1 MDLLESLEI
10 YIPVEAEVKSIAL
23 RSLPNSVVRRMSL
36 PLFDTDGS
44 RMDTD
49 SQEGTWI
56 CPVVLRK
63 KGQKPASH
71 AGNGTM
77 ENMSSLMDRE
87 FRSARGPLRISFVS
101 SNHAA
106 YRVLKDTLPGKKV
119 SAHTSHSSLLPTGSA
134 PRTYQDAVIIYRG
147 CIYLSIR
154 KPREGRSKRKKC
166 EPQPSNMSTK
176 SQKELLND
184 NSPKKKHTT
193 CKVPHSENR
202 KDSTYK
208 GRDVSSSKTAQ
219 SVPQSTDSVPNLL
232 SHCSTDTREEQ
243 AAEEAA
249 GPEPVWFQP
258 QMEWEEATHSDEQ
271 SSNQSWTRRE
281 SEGAACVSTS
291 LQQEVDFKELAH
303 EEKIAQMKAKL
314 RRSEAI
320 LRNLHSS

>member
-1 MDLLESLEI
+1 MDLFASLEI

-23 RSLPNSVVRRMSL
+23 KSLPNSVVRRMSL

-49 SQEGTWI
+49 SQEGIWI
-56 CPVVLRK
+56 CPAVLRK
-63 KGQKPASH
+63 KGQRPASH

-77 ENMSSLMDRE
+77 ENISSLIDRE
-87 FRSARGPLRISFVS
+87 FRSPRGPLRISFVS
-101 SNHAA
+101 SNRTA

-119 SAHTSHSSLLPTGSA
+119 SAHTPHSSLLPTGSA

-154 KPREGRSKRKKC
+154 KPRESKSQRKKC
-166 EPQPSNMSTK
+166 EPQPSDMSSK
-176 SQKELLND
+176 SQEELLND

-202 KDSTYK
+202 KDATHK
-208 GRDVSSSKTAQ
+208 GRDVSSPKTAL
-219 SVPQSTDSVPNLL
+219 SLPQSTDSVHNLL
-232 SHCSTDTREEQ
+232 SHCSKVTREEQ

-249 GPEPVWFQP
+249 SPEP
-258 QMEWEEATHSDEQ
+258 EQ

-281 SEGAACVSTS
+281 SEVAACVSTS
-291 LQQEVDFKELAH
+291 LQQEVDFTELAH

-314 RRSEAI
+314 RQSEAF
-320 LRNLHSS
+320 LNNLPSSK